1 MMPLCLCGHTCVCV
15 RVCLSVCV
23 SVSVCACAC
32 VSSAKSRTASSFA
45 EDCGEAVQTSALPT
59 QRGGVGVAPLAP
71 PPPIA
76 PACCCGMSDGPATHF
91 FGGHPCSERIGSNTP
106 SQTGILDDLPWLW
119 HRAQPHLLPTLHS
132 AHGLQQAAGPFQSQ
146 LIVSTKWR
154 GKPVQTR
161 SEIKSAVQWNA
172 TEVAPT

>member
-1 MMPLCLCGHTCVCV
+1 
-15 RVCLSVCV
+15 
-23 SVSVCACAC
+23 

-71 PPPIA
+71 PPPRPHVA
-76 PACCCGMSDGPATHF
+76 GMSDRRTQF
-91 FGGHPCSERIGSNTP
+91 FLGHPCSERIGSNNTP
-106 SQTGILDDLPWLW
+106 SQTAILDLPWLW

-132 AHGLQQAAGPFQSQ
+132 AHGLQQAAGPCQSQ

-161 SEIKSAVQWNA
+161 SEIKSAVQLNNTPLKWHPLCGRQA
-172 TEVAPT
+172 ACASASL